1 MTVGHAQTDQSTAQQ
16 SAQQSA
22 QPSPQMVA
30 RVGNLVLRRWLA
42 QGGMAELYLATPA
55 DPAQS
60 SDVVVLKRVLPQFSS
75 SSNFVRMFAR
85 EARLASMLQHPNI
98 VEVRDA
104 GGLGAEDCFFTM
116 EYVHGI
122 DLGQFLDALRVR
134 GGTMPLAHALTIAVA
149 MCAGLHHAHEAH
161 NASSEPLG
169 IVHRDV
175 SPSNV
180 LLGFEGSIKV
190 TDFGVAKALA
200 MTRLTEEGTRKGKLC
215 YMSPEQATGETVD
228 RRADV
233 FAIATVLY
241 ELTTMERL
249 FGGDNDLAVMHN
261 LIHRPRPRP
270 RDVSPGYPAALEAI
284 VMKGVASDINDR
296 YPTALSL
303 QQALEGFADEV
314 GLTLS
319 SEAVGAFVRQ
329 TVPAPVHPRD
339 DPEFLSKVIALRTPP
354 QMVTEVQAEHAAV
367 TDGSVP
373 HVDPR
378 AIAPTG
384 PHVSALPVSG
394 AQGATEISM
403 GPGMSAPSASLPPA
417 LVSGRNPLPS
427 AAWPPVAPQPPALHR
442 WSLVLAVLALLAAGT
457 AGYTVWRADQR
468 EPTAPA
474 ESAPAVPAAPS
485 TPAESAVVSTKP
497 DPAPESEPEP
507 EPEPKPEPE
516 PEPKA
521 KVPADP
527 ATSSGPGAAG
537 RRKGKRRSKKRAQPE
552 PEPPPPPIPA
562 PEEPAPPS
570 TSTSKKTS
578 PTDTLLPIRE

>member
-1 MTVGHAQTDQSTAQQ
+1 MTVGHAQFDQTNARGG
-16 SAQQSA
+16 
-22 QPSPQMVA
+22 A

-98 VEVRDA
+98 VGVRDA

-122 DLGQFLDALRVR
+122 DLGQFLDALRIR

-149 MCAGLHHAHEAH
+149 MCAGLHHAHEAQDPSGK
-161 NASSEPLG
+161 ALG

-284 VMKGVASDINDR
+284 VMKGVAPKINDR

-303 QQALEGFADEV
+303 QQALEGFAADV

-319 SEAVGAFVRQ
+319 AEAVGAFVRQ
-329 TVPAPVHPRD
+329 TIPAPLHPRD

-354 QMVTEVQAEHAAV
+354 QVVTEVQVEHAAV

-373 HVDPR
+373 SADPR

-384 PHVSALPVSG
+384 PHPSALPVNG
-394 AQGATEISM
+394 PQAATEISM
-403 GPGMSAPSASLPPA
+403 GPGISAPSAGMPSG
-417 LVSGRNPLPS
+417 LVSGGNPLPS
-427 AAWPPVAPQPPALHR
+427 AAWPPVAPVPSALHK
-442 WSLVLAVLALLAAGT
+442 WSLVLAVVALLAAGA
-457 AGYTVWRADQR
+457 AGYMVWRADQR
-468 EPTAPA
+468 ESAEPTTPVESAPTAP
-474 ESAPAVPAAPS
+474 VAPS
-485 TPAESAVVSTKP
+485 TPAEAAVVPAKP
-497 DPAPESEPEP
+497 KPEPEPEP

-516 PEPKA
+516 PEPEAKA
-521 KVPADP
+521 PAEP
-527 ATSSGPGAAG
+527 ATSSSSGPG
-537 RRKGKRRSKKRAQPE
+537 RRKGKRRPKKRAQSE
-552 PEPPPPPIPA
+552 PEPPPTPTPV
-562 PEEPAPPS
+562 PEEPKPPS
-570 TSTSKKTS
+570 TSTSKKPS